1 MEDYGVIMSRLTE
14 MRSRYDNGFSSSD
27 RSYIERLYRMLL
39 DKPIR
44 KTGCADCYRDAYIEV
59 FTYLK
64 RTGTMPT
71 KPNYILKAGVI
82 VHPNGTNKFYANAN
96 IPDEV
101 AEKRLAEYPESIS
114 DFLSYPSD
122 YLARVEARKNGEV
135 SAPTDL
141 EAMSAAYKDAVEER
155 NAATIEIAAKK
166 QEIETLKAK
175 LALTEDELAS
185 VKKQLEDQP
194 TASADDDSA
203 LSMEIETLK
212 SDLEAANAENAALK
226 KELEGVKAAAGTTT
240 KKRGAKSAE

>member
-64 RTGTMPT
+64 RTGKMPT
-71 KPNYILKAGVI
+71 KPNYVLKAGVI
-82 VHPNGTNKFYANAN
+82 VHPNGTNQFYANAN

-122 YLARVEARKNGEV
+122 YLARVEARKNGEE

-141 EAMSAAYKDAVEER
+141 EAMSAAYKEAVEER

-166 QEIETLKAK
+166 Q
-175 LALTEDELAS
+175 
-185 VKKQLEDQP
+185 
-194 TASADDDSA
+194 
-203 LSMEIETLK
+203 EIETLK

-226 KELEGVKAAAGTTT
+226 KELEEVKAAAGTTT

>member
-141 EAMSAAYKDAVEER
+141 EAMSAAYKEAVEER
-155 NAATIEIAAKK
+155 NAATI
-166 QEIETLKAK
+166 EIETLKAK

-194 TASADDDSA
+194 TASADDDGA